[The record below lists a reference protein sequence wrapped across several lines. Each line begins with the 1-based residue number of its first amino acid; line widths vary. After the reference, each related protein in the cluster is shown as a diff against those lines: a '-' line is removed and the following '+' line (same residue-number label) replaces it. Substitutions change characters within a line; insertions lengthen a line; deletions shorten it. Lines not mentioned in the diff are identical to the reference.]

1 MAYEIYETET
11 FTKIFDSITE
21 KERDWIRKM
30 KGQLKLN
37 PKAGKALHFDWFREK
52 KFENKR
58 LYFIVSMKKPRV
70 LLVSYASKKEQ
81 QNIIDYV
88 VLHKDEFIGFL
99 NNF

>member
-1 MAYEIYETET
+1 MTYEIYETYT
-11 FTKIFDSITE
+11 FTMIFNSVTE

-30 KGQLKLN
+30 KEQIKIN
-37 PKAGKALHFDWFREK
+37 PKTGKALHFDWFREK

-58 LYFIVSMKKPRV
+58 LYFIVSIKKPRV

-81 QNIIDYV
+81 QKIIDYI
-88 VLHKDEFIGFL
+88 VLHKEEFVGFL